1 MTRAALPNMLTGA
14 RLVLGLAMFIC
25 LAGASGNIPYLSDS
39 LTPEAQF
46 SLQRWSFIAFVL
58 AAVTD
63 WFDGWAARRWNAETV
78 WGAILD
84 PIADKILVAGTIL
97 GLSSL
102 GANPHIVAPG
112 ALILFREFF
121 VSALREVGA
130 GRGVRFPVT
139 ALAKWKTTL
148 QLVAL
153 AAQLIAAS
161 WSAWTF
167 LPSDPAVRGP
177 FEVAADALMWVAA
190 AVTLWTG
197 WGYWR
202 AARSQLMAPDRAAG

>member
-1 MTRAALPNMLTGA
+1 MSLAALPNLLTGA
-14 RLVLGLAMFIC
+14 RLVLGLLMFLC
-25 LAGASGNIPYLSDS
+25 LAGASGNIPFLSDS

-46 SLQRWSFIAFVL
+46 ELQRWSLVAFVV

-63 WFDGWAARRWNAETV
+63 FFDGWAARRWNVESV

-84 PIADKILVAGTIL
+84 PIADKILVAGAIL

-102 GANPHIVAPG
+102 GANPHVVAPG

-130 GRGVRFPVT
+130 GRGVTFPVT
-139 ALAKWKTTL
+139 VLAKWKTTL

-153 AAQLIAAS
+153 AAQLIEAS
-161 WSAWTF
+161 WTAWR
-167 LPSDPAVRGP
+167 LPSDPGLRGG
-177 FEVAADALMWVAA
+177 FDVTADALMWIAA

-197 WGYWR
+197 WTYWR
-202 AARSQLMAPDRAAG
+202 AARSQLTGARPA

>member
-1 MTRAALPNMLTGA
+1 MQALPNILTGG
-14 RLVLGLAMFIC
+14 RLVLGLIMFVC
-25 LAGASGNIPYLSDS
+25 LAGASGNIPFLSDS
-39 LTPEAQF
+39 LTPDAQF
-46 SLQRWSFIAFVL
+46 GLQRWSFIAFAL
-58 AAVTD
+58 AATTD
-63 WFDGWAARRWNAETV
+63 WFDGWAARRFNAVSV
-78 WGAILD
+78 WGEILD

-148 QLVAL
+148 QLAAL
-153 AAQLIAAS
+153 AAQLIVAS
-161 WSAWTF
+161 WPAWG
-167 LPSDPAVRGP
+167 LPSDPGVRGP
-177 FEVAADALMWVAA
+177 FEVTADALMWIAA
-190 AVTLWTG
+190 AVTVWTG
-197 WGYWR
+197 WTYWQ
-202 AARSQLMAPDRAAG
+202 AARKGLAGARPA

>member
-1 MTRAALPNMLTGA
+1 MQALPNILTGG
-14 RLVLGLAMFIC
+14 RLVLGLVMFIC
-25 LAGASGNIPYLSDS
+25 LAGASGNIPFLSDH

-46 SLQRWSFIAFVL
+46 GLQRWAVVAFVL

-63 WFDGWAARRWNAETV
+63 FFDGWAARRWNATSV

-102 GANPHIVAPG
+102 GANPHVVAPG

-130 GRGVRFPVT
+130 RRGVRFPVT
-139 ALAKWKTTL
+139 SLAKWKTTL
-148 QLVAL
+148 LLVAL
-153 AAQLIAAS
+153 AGQLI
-161 WSAWTF
+161 
-167 LPSDPAVRGP
+167 
-177 FEVAADALMWVAA
+177 VA
-190 AVTLWTG
+190 
-197 WGYWR
+197 R
-202 AARSQLMAPDRAAG
+202 

>member
-1 MTRAALPNMLTGA
+1 MNLKSLPNLMTGA
-14 RLVLGLAMFIC
+14 RLVLGLVMFVC
-25 LAGASGNIPYLSDS
+25 LAGPVGAIPLLFDTAEVSDQFLSWQIS
-39 LTPEAQF
+39 VVAF
-46 SLQRWSFIAFVL
+46 SV

-63 WFDGWAARRWNAETV
+63 FFDGWLARRYEATSV

-84 PIADKILVAGTIL
+84 PIADKMLVAGTIL
-97 GLSSL
+97 GLSAI
-102 GANPHIVAPG
+102 GPNPHVVAPG

-130 GRGVRFPVT
+130 GRGVQFPVT

-153 AAQLIAAS
+153 WMQLIVATWPA
-161 WSAWTF
+161 WRFSA
-167 LPSDPAVRGP
+167 DPGVRGP
-177 FEVAADALMWVAA
+177 FEVAANSLMWIAA

-197 WGYWR
+197 WQYWR
-202 AARSQLMAPDRAAG
+202 AARAQLTQSAHQ

>member
-1 MTRAALPNMLTGA
+1 MNLAALPNLLTGA
-14 RLVLGLAMFIC
+14 RLVLGLVMFIC
-25 LAGASGNIPYLSDS
+25 LAGASGNIPFLSDS

-46 SLQRWSFIAFVL
+46 GLQRWSFVAFVL

-63 WFDGWAARRWNAETV
+63 FFDGWAARRWNAESV

-97 GLSSL
+97 GLGSL

-130 GRGVRFPVT
+130 GRGVKFPVT
-139 ALAKWKTTL
+139 PLAKWKTTL

-153 AAQLIAAS
+153 GAQLIVAS
-161 WSAWTF
+161 WPAWR
-167 LPSDPAVRGP
+167 LPSDPGLRGP
-177 FEVAADALMWVAA
+177 FEVAADVLMWVAA

-197 WGYWR
+197 WIYWR
-202 AARSQLMAPDRAAG
+202 AARSQMAGAQPA

>member
-1 MTRAALPNMLTGA
+1 MSAVQHIPNYLTAG
-14 RLVLGLAMFIC
+14 RLVLGLVMFVC
-25 LAGASGNIPYLSDS
+25 LAGAAGSIPFLSES

-46 SLQRWSFIAFVL
+46 GLQRWSFVAFAL

-63 WFDGWAARRWNAETV
+63 FFDGWAARRFNASTL

-84 PIADKILVAGTIL
+84 PIADKILIAGTIL
-97 GLSSL
+97 GLSAL
-102 GANPHIVAPG
+102 GPNPHIVAPG
-112 ALILFREFF
+112 AIILFREFF

-130 GRGVRFPVT
+130 GRGVAFPVT

-153 AAQLIAAS
+153 GAQLIVAS
-161 WSAWTF
+161 WPAWGLQT
-167 LPSDPAVRGP
+167 DPAVYNP
-177 FEVAADALMWVAA
+177 AILIANTLMWVAA

-197 WGYWR
+197 WGYWA
-202 AARSQLMAPDRAAG
+202 AARGKLSGA

>member
-1 MTRAALPNMLTGA
+1 MTLAALPNMLTVA
-14 RLVLGLAMFIC
+14 RLVLGLVMFIC
-25 LAGASGNIPYLSDS
+25 LAGASGNIPFFSDS
-39 LTPEAQF
+39 LTPDAQF
-46 SLQRWSFIAFVL
+46 GLQRWSFVAFVL

-63 WFDGWAARRWNAETV
+63 FFDGWAARRWNAESV

-102 GANPHIVAPG
+102 GPNPHIVAAG

-121 VSALREVGA
+121 VSAIREVGA
-130 GRGVRFPVT
+130 GKGVRFPVT

-153 AAQLIAAS
+153 AAQLIVAS
-161 WSAWTF
+161 WPAWR
-167 LPSDPAVRGP
+167 LPSDPSVRGP
-177 FEVAADALMWVAA
+177 FEVGADILMWVAA

-202 AARSQLMAPDRAAG
+202 AARSQLNASDPL